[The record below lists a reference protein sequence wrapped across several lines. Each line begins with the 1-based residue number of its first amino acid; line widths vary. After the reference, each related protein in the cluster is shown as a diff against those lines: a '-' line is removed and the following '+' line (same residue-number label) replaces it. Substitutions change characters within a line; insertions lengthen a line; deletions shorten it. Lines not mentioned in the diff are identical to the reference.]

1 MTHTYVEKIIKGSG
15 FHCTFLR
22 PNYFMQ
28 NFINLSFRYMP
39 SEKIFRLPLKNAR
52 ASFVDVRNVAE
63 VAAIILHDKSY
74 KHYNKVYEITGG
86 QRLNCSD
93 TAEILQ
99 TRIDESI
106 KYVNISEQVA
116 KTEFIKTGLQL
127 ESIGYFYLIFTELY
141 GMEG

>member
-1 MTHTYVEKIIKGSG
+1 MIY
-15 FHCTFLR
+15 
-22 PNYFMQ
+22 
-28 NFINLSFRYMP
+28 
-39 SEKIFRLPLKNAR
+39 
-52 ASFVDVRNVAE
+52 D
-63 VAAIILHDKSY
+63 
-74 KHYNKVYEITGG
+74 ITGG
-86 QRLNCSD
+86 QQLNCSD
-93 TAEILQ
+93 IAEILQ